1 MPTPVATNSKK
12 GKSGLC
18 VVKPKGKSLF
28 MTFVDENGKPEAKFT
43 VTPTNKER
51 FPKPEMLEGTFYAML
66 NEDNTDLLMLVPT
79 DTVAFGKFCGFQRDS
94 DGMIVIVSV
103 PAKNGVTKD
112 GRKWAIE
119 AHDEIRFGFRLE
131 EFGGLIVYHSAIYCF
146 DKFDVGGREV
156 MGLKGMGSKNMQKLL
171 EAIGYD
177 FEKDEIPWSDTFLE
191 DLEALLLERGKN
203 TEVKLVFD
211 DRGRI
216 SSSSISRKTRYTI
229 AEEEEEP
236 QKTEVE
242 KPKAKKEIN
251 VDELDEAVIKELLK
265 KLGHQ

>member
-51 FPKPEMLEGTFYAML
+51 FPKPEVLEGTFYAML
-66 NEDNTDLLMLVPT
+66 NEDNTDLLMLVPI
-79 DTVAFGKFCGFQRDS
+79 DTVTFGKFVGFQRDQ
-94 DGMIVIVSV
+94 DGMIVVISV
-103 PAKNGVTKD
+103 PARNGVTKD

-131 EFGGLIVYHSAIYCF
+131 EFGGLVIYHPMIYCF
-146 DKFDVGGREV
+146 DKFEVDGREV

-177 FEKDEIPWSDTFLE
+177 FEKDEVEWSDEFLE
-191 DLEALLLERGKN
+191 DLEHILLERGKN

-229 AEEEEEP
+229 EVEEEEEP
-236 QKTEVE
+236 RQEE
-242 KPKAKKEIN
+242 PSPKKAVK
-251 VDELDEAVIKELLK
+251 VDDLDEEVIKELLK
-265 KLGHQ
+265 KLGH